1 MNSTTLSS
9 YGWKTKKTKKETP
22 TLVWEIIRTAVP
34 YTNIAKQCSLC
45 LHEKLAILMY
55 PNHSEHLK
63 KRYELVS
70 KCRHENK
77 YLLQTFSSNVLKSIK
92 INVFILEHKNI
103 LVKENIYLPDD
114 RKNVKLE
121 VVNAKECKGFYSD
134 DYIYIGD
141 SQR

>member
-1 MNSTTLSS
+1 
-9 YGWKTKKTKKETP
+9 
-22 TLVWEIIRTAVP
+22 
-34 YTNIAKQCSLC
+34 
-45 LHEKLAILMY
+45 MY

-103 LVKENIYLPDD
+103 LLKENIYLPDD